1 MVWAWLEAV
10 PLSTMGSRRAS
21 AVREWQGMR
30 QKASAV
36 PDSRAAA
43 AMVAADLII
52 VEVVIVFVRL
62 LFLRGYCGS
71 GSKSEG

>member
-30 QKASAV
+30 QKALAV

-43 AMVAADLII
+43 AMVAADLMIA
-52 VEVVIVFVRL
+52 VL
-62 LFLRGYCGS
+62 LLSCWWDYFSTWVLRFRVQ
-71 GSKSEG
+71 E

>member
-43 AMVAADLII
+43 AMVAADLMIA
-52 VEVVIVFVRL
+52 VL
-62 LFLRGYCGS
+62 LLLRWCDYGS
-71 GSKSEG
+71 TWVLRFRVQE